1 MKNFLRFIV
10 FALLFSFFG
19 CSGSVDE
26 NLYSSV
32 SFEITIPES
41 IGKQDSKIARNVST
55 ENLKLVVSLEIEGL
69 DKILSK
75 EKNVSPG
82 DTVTI
87 SFDELPV
94 ESNIRVKGELS
105 NADEVLLYS
114 GESEWQKILAGKNS
128 VDLKMKKVITEDDT
142 EGGDNTGEGDNTEGG
157 DNTGEGGNTEGGGD
171 NTGDGGNT
179 EGGGDNTGEGDN
191 TEGGDNTGEGDN
203 TEGGDNTGEDDNTGE
218 SEEIINAANP
228 SIITRPTNVD
238 LLYGLDTENPV
249 LQISAKSEDGGVVSF
264 QWQVKN
270 ASGEWED
277 VESTTTENS
286 TLFNCSLTVPLDSI
300 SLNETKSYKCIVTNT
315 NETVNGIKTAFVE
328 VPVEV
333 SLKQGTVL
341 SFTTAYSG
349 TYELY
354 GKEFGSS
361 ENKDYSSIKIVEY
374 YTRPNGNQES
384 RTITFDK
391 TRYSITAV
399 PNAVGYVPYTIT
411 NLTSKATSEVR
422 VPVKYSLEKATVS
435 ILNSSGSSESC
446 IAQYTGTEELTAKI
460 EIPSSDSESNG
471 ILFYSSRETTTPSNF
486 LINENVKVVWSAGT
500 VGESQLSVVVDNTES
515 KTYKATVT
523 PKEDTSW
530 CVGEIVSNEYSVTV
544 EPWKIEINNSEFID
558 GKYVIDIAAEQCA
571 LLVTNNAYPEPTVTF
586 ESKNNKFNIV
596 ENVVHISTSENAIE
610 DVIIAK
616 VDNTV
621 IGSISVILPGI
632 TNAAAPE
639 LVEDLESIELI
650 SPVATTDP
658 VLDIVA
664 MSTDGGVITFQWQVQ
679 NDSGEWEDVEATG
692 TEQATSMYTS
702 ILTVPLSSF
711 EINETK
717 TYKCIVT
724 NTNEN
729 ANGTKTSSIEKEA
742 TIKYLEGSISGVTA
756 KYDGDYELYGSEFL
770 SSDSKTQDFS
780 KIKITET
787 YKSSSGKTGQRTV
800 DFNQEDYTISDGKNA
815 VGYVPYTIVYANKNL
830 TADVR
835 VPVKYKISS
844 GEIQIN
850 HSSSGTVADDSGKIE
865 FIKDSENCS
874 LDVSFVIDS
883 MKLQVYKTV
892 DSTETEYYCDKNEVA
907 VEWNQGTEVEGKPFA
922 IFVDV
927 STVNEQTYT
936 ATISPKNDGWLV
948 CDDDSISLSKI
959 VSIIESSVI
968 TEPDGTQENPFTN
981 WDQLVASVRNNQSV
995 TAYITGDITA
1005 STSEIIVGGSSSTC
1019 IALVIIPVGNVT
1031 ITRTG
1036 AYKMFDVQEGGTLS
1050 IVGNEN
1056 EKITFDGAN
1065 LTASDSMFGIN
1076 NTSANFSYCDFKN
1089 TNLQD
1094 DGAVLYITDTAGNT
1108 CVNIGNCT
1116 FENNSNSDVY
1126 VQNCPSLILDGNV
1139 QIPSLYFRNE
1149 YDKSSLNI
1157 GIGNNLSGSVT
1168 IKADN
1173 YESLD
1178 VFDQGVALPDEV
1190 FSLADSNY
1198 IFNTDGSVSKVE
1210 TPSITYAGM
1219 DSLTTLPV
1227 FYIYDAD
1234 GLCTFR
1240 DIVNGTLESS
1250 INIPADPS
1258 VTNGAPYDTTNTQG
1272 ISRVSGVLQA
1282 DIDLGTNTL
1291 WVPIT
1296 GSSDNPFCGDFD
1308 GNGKTISNLNILDAT
1323 TENQGLFGV
1332 IDCTL
1337 AERTATIKNLKVSST
1352 ISCSSVNVG
1361 AIAGYAYQVNFI
1373 NCESS
1378 GMIMTSASEVGG
1390 IVGYAEYCEFNSCV
1404 NKATVGSTTT
1414 SAGNASVGGIA
1425 GLIKAV
1431 KASNCFNS
1439 GSING
1444 PTAVGGLFGY
1454 EANET
1459 TASTFDYCI
1468 NSGSVIGTSLYGGI
1482 LGYATTSSQFNYC
1495 ANYGKLSSESESEF
1509 GCFIGGINSNINVTV
1524 TECLSV
1530 GAVYLENAKSY
1541 YAINQHAN
1549 VSNSYYDSTVL
1560 SGCSEKTFVTT
1571 EGLPT
1576 GLGTTELIAGS
1587 SLENFTGSCW
1597 SYAAGRY
1604 PIPNVQSALS
1614 DYWNDIVSAATPTS
1628 N

>member
-1 MKNFLRFIV
+1 MKNCLRFIV
-10 FALLFSFFG
+10 FAFLFSFFG

-87 SFDELPV
+87 SFDEIPV

-114 GESEWQKILAGKNS
+114 GESECQKILAGKNS

-142 EGGDNTGEGDNTEGG
+142 EGGDNTGDGGNTEGG
-157 DNTGEGGNTEGGGD
+157 DNAGEGGNTE
-171 NTGDGGNT
+171 
-179 EGGGDNTGEGDN
+179 GGDNTGEGDN

-203 TEGGDNTGEDDNTGE
+203 TEGGDNTGE

-228 SIITRPTNVD
+228 SIVTRPTNID

-277 VESTTTENS
+277 VESTTTENA

-315 NETVNGIKTAFVE
+315 NETVNGTKTAFVE
-328 VPVEV
+328 VPVDV

-349 TYELY
+349 YELY

-411 NLTSKATSEVR
+411 NLTSKATSEVKIL
-422 VPVKYSLEKATVS
+422 VKYSLENATVS
-435 ILNSSGSSESC
+435 VLNSSGSSESC
-446 IAQYTGTEELTAKI
+446 IAQYTGAEELTAKI
-460 EIPSSDSESNG
+460 EIPSSDSGSNG
-471 ILFYSSRETTTPSNF
+471 ILFYSSTETTTSSNF
-486 LINENVKVVWSAGT
+486 LINENVKVAWSAGT

-544 EPWKIEINNSEFID
+544 EPWKIELNNSEFID
-558 GKYVIDIAAEQCA
+558 GKYVIDINAMQCELSA
-571 LLVTNNAYPEPTVTF
+571 TNSVYPEPTVTF
-586 ESKNNKFNIV
+586 ESENNKFNV
-596 ENVVHISTSENAIE
+596 DGNVVVINTSENAIE

-616 VDNTV
+616 VDNKV

-632 TNAAAPE
+632 TNAAEPL
-639 LVEDLESIELI
+639 LVGDFESKELI
-650 SPVATTDP
+650 YPVDTVDP
-658 VLDIVA
+658 ILDISA

-679 NDSGEWEDVEATG
+679 DDSGEWEDVEATG
-692 TEQATSMYTS
+692 TEQATSMYSS

-724 NTNEN
+724 NINEN

-835 VPVKYKISS
+835 VPVKYNLSS
-844 GEIQIN
+844 DEIWIN
-850 HSSSGTVADDSGKIE
+850 HSSSGTTADDSGKIE

-892 DSTETEYYCDKNEVA
+892 DSTETEYYCDENEVA
-907 VEWNQGTEVEGKPFA
+907 VEWNKGTEVEGNPFA

-927 STVNEQTYT
+927 STVYEQTYT

-948 CDDDSISLSKI
+948 WDGGSIILSKI

-968 TEPDGTQENPFTN
+968 TEPDGTQENPFDD
-981 WDQLVASVRNNQSV
+981 WEQLVASVRDNQSV

-1019 IALVIIPVGNVT
+1019 TTLEIIPVGNVT

-1036 AYKMFDVQEGGTLS
+1036 AHKMFDVQEGGTLS

-1065 LTASDSMFGIN
+1065 LTASNSMFGIN

-1094 DGAVLYITDTAGNT
+1094 DGAVLYITDTAENT
-1108 CVNIGNCT
+1108 CVNIENCT

-1126 VQNCPSLILDGNV
+1126 VQKCPSLILDGNV

-1149 YDKSSLNI
+1149 YETSSLNI
-1157 GIGNNLSGSVT
+1157 GIGENLSGSVT

-1173 YESLD
+1173 YDTLS
-1178 VFDQGVALPDEV
+1178 VFDQGVALPDGV
-1190 FSLADSNY
+1190 FSLADANY
-1198 IFNTDGSVSKVE
+1198 IFNTDGNVAKVE
-1210 TPSITYAGM
+1210 TLSITYAGT
-1219 DSLTTLPV
+1219 DSSTNLPV

-1258 VTNGAPYDTTNTQG
+1258 VTYGTPYETTNTEG

-1282 DIDLGTNTL
+1282 DIDLTAVTS

-1296 GSSDNPFCGDFD
+1296 GSSSDNLFCGDFD
-1308 GNGKTISNLNILDAT
+1308 GNGKSISNLNILDAT

-1352 ISCSSVNVG
+1352 ISSTSTNVG

-1390 IVGYAEYCEFNSCV
+1390 IVGYAAYCEFNSCV
-1404 NKATVGSTTT
+1404 NKATVGSTTI

-1425 GLIKAV
+1425 GLIEVV

-1468 NSGSVIGTSLYGGI
+1468 NSGTVIGTSLYGGI
-1482 LGYATTSSQFNYC
+1482 LGYATASSQFNYC

-1509 GCFIGGINSNINVTV
+1509 GCLIGYSSSSTQCIVS
-1524 TECLSV
+1524 ECLSV
-1530 GAVYLENAKSY
+1530 GSVFFNATKY
-1541 YAINQHAN
+1541 YAIDKNAT
-1549 VSNSYYDSTVL
+1549 VENSYFDSTIL
-1560 SGCSEKTFVTT
+1560 SSCSEVTNSK
-1571 EGLPT
+1571 EGLT
-1576 GLGTTELIAGS
+1576 GVETSGLIKGDS
-1587 SLENFTGSCW
+1587 MVGFTDASW

-1604 PIPNVQSALS
+1604 PIPNVQSSLS
-1614 DYWNDIVSAATPTS
+1614 DYWDEIVITATPS

>member
-87 SFDELPV
+87 SFDEIPV
-94 ESNIRVKGELS
+94 ESNICVKGELS

-114 GESEWQKILAGKNS
+114 GESEWQIILAGKNS

-157 DNTGEGGNTEGGGD
+157 DNTGNG
-171 NTGDGGNT
+171 
-179 EGGGDNTGEGDN
+179 
-191 TEGGDNTGEGDN
+191 
-203 TEGGDNTGEDDNTGE
+203 DNTGE

-228 SIITRPTNVD
+228 SIVTRPTNVD
-238 LLYGLDTENPV
+238 LLYGLDTEDPV

-277 VESTTTENS
+277 VESTTTENA

-300 SLNETKSYKCIVTNT
+300 SLNETKAYKCIVTNT
-315 NETVNGIKTAFVE
+315 NETVNGTKTAFVE
-328 VPVEV
+328 IPVEV

-341 SFTTAYSG
+341 SFTTEYSG

-399 PNAVGYVPYTIT
+399 QNAVGYVPYTIT
-411 NLTSKATSEVR
+411 NITSKSTSEVR
-422 VPVKYSLEKATVS
+422 IPVKYSLENATVS
-435 ILNSSGSSESC
+435 VFNSSGSAESS

-471 ILFYSSRETTTPSNF
+471 ILFYSSKETTTPSNF
-486 LINENVKVVWSAGT
+486 LINENVKVAWAAGT

-558 GKYVIDIAAEQCA
+558 GKYVIDINAMQCELSA
-571 LLVTNNAYPEPTVTF
+571 TNSAYPEPTVTF
-586 ESKNNKFNIV
+586 ESKNNKFNID

-639 LVEDLESIELI
+639 LVEELESIELI

-711 EINETK
+711 VLNETK

-742 TIKYLEGSISGVTA
+742 TIKYVEGSISGVTA

-787 YKSSSGKTGQRTV
+787 YKSSSGKTEQRTV
-800 DFNQEDYTISDGKNA
+800 DFNQEDYTISDGKYA
-815 VGYVPYTIVYANKNL
+815 VGYVPYTIGYANKNL

-844 GEIQIN
+844 DEIWIN
-850 HSSSGTVADDSGKIE
+850 HSSSGTIAEDSGKIE

-874 LDVSFVIDS
+874 LNVNFNVDS
-883 MKLQVYKTV
+883 IKLQVYKTV
-892 DSTETEYYCDKNEVA
+892 DSTETEMYYCDENEVA
-907 VEWNQGTEVEGKPFA
+907 VEWNRGTEDEGNPFA

-927 STVNEQTYT
+927 STVNEQTYI

-948 CDDDSISLSKI
+948 WDDSSISLSKT

-968 TEPDGTQENPFTN
+968 TEPDGTQENPFTK

-1005 STSEIIVGGSSSTC
+1005 STSEIIVGGSKSTC

-1036 AYKMFDVQEGGTLS
+1036 KYKMFDVQEGGTLS

-1149 YDKSSLNI
+1149 YVNSSLNI
-1157 GIGNNLSGSVT
+1157 GIGDNLSGIVT

-1173 YESLD
+1173 YESLS
-1178 VFDQGVALPDEV
+1178 VFEQGVALPYGV
-1190 FSLADSNY
+1190 FSLADSSY
-1198 IFNTDGSVSKVE
+1198 EFNTDGSVALVNGSGDGSDSSSSVVDFTTLKNAIANATGTE
-1210 TPSITYAGM
+1210 TEPYVIKIAANDAGLIDIIESITIQSHIKLVPAGSSNITLSRNAGLTTGNLFVVSANA
-1219 DSLTTLPV
+1219 SLTIGDASSSASIIIDGGSGDSITSTKSLINVASGGTLV
-1227 FYIYDAD
+1227 LNENSVLQNN
-1234 GLCTFR
+1234 LC
-1240 DIVNGTLESS
+1240 NGTQGGAVYSNGGT
-1250 INIPADPS
+1250 INIYGGYISSNTID
-1258 VTNGAPYDTTNTQG
+1258 DTTNARYGGGIYLKNGSFTMTSGKFSSNSISSTDSAKSAYGGALALENCTVNISGGEFTANFVKTNTTECYGGAIYILGSSSSTESNPHSISNCTFTANSAYQRGAAIYGAGSGYLNIVNSNFSNNAISNEEQG
-1272 ISRVSGVLQA
+1272 IETG
-1282 DIDLGTNTL
+1282 GTIYKGN
-1291 WVPIT
+1291 
-1296 GSSDNPFCGDFD
+1296 GSSITILIDGENKFDN
-1308 GNGKTISNLNILDAT
+1308 T
-1323 TENQGLFGV
+1323 
-1332 IDCTL
+1332 
-1337 AERTATIKNLKVSST
+1337 
-1352 ISCSSVNVG
+1352 
-1361 AIAGYAYQVNFI
+1361 QV
-1373 NCESS
+1373 
-1378 GMIMTSASEVGG
+1378 
-1390 IVGYAEYCEFNSCV
+1390 
-1404 NKATVGSTTT
+1404 
-1414 SAGNASVGGIA
+1414 
-1425 GLIKAV
+1425 
-1431 KASNCFNS
+1431 
-1439 GSING
+1439 
-1444 PTAVGGLFGY
+1444 
-1454 EANET
+1454 
-1459 TASTFDYCI
+1459 
-1468 NSGSVIGTSLYGGI
+1468 
-1482 LGYATTSSQFNYC
+1482 
-1495 ANYGKLSSESESEF
+1495 
-1509 GCFIGGINSNINVTV
+1509 
-1524 TECLSV
+1524 
-1530 GAVYLENAKSY
+1530 
-1541 YAINQHAN
+1541 
-1549 VSNSYYDSTVL
+1549 
-1560 SGCSEKTFVTT
+1560 
-1571 EGLPT
+1571 
-1576 GLGTTELIAGS
+1576 
-1587 SLENFTGSCW
+1587 
-1597 SYAAGRY
+1597 
-1604 PIPNVQSALS
+1604 
-1614 DYWNDIVSAATPTS
+1614 WNPSF
-1628 N
+1628 

>member
-1 MKNFLRFIV
+1 MKNYLRFV
-10 FALLFSFFG
+10 FFIFLFSFFG

-41 IGKQDSKIARNVST
+41 IGKQDSKIARNIST

-87 SFDELPV
+87 SFDEIPV

-105 NADEVLLYS
+105 NADDVLLYS
-114 GESEWQKILAGKNS
+114 GKSEWQKILAGKNS

-142 EGGDNTGEGDNTEGG
+142 EGGDNTGD
-157 DNTGEGGNTEGGGD
+157 
-171 NTGDGGNT
+171 
-179 EGGGDNTGEGDN
+179 GDN

-203 TEGGDNTGEDDNTGE
+203 TEGGDNTGEGDNTGSGDNTGE
-218 SEEIINAANP
+218 GDNTEGGDNTGDGGNTEGGGDNTGDGDNTGNGDNTEGGETPEAPEEIVNAEKPLVVTSPN
-228 SIITRPTNVD
+228 SIVD
-238 LLYGLDTENPV
+238 LLYGLDTENHV

-270 ASGEWED
+270 ASGEWEP
-277 VESTTTENS
+277 VESITTENA

-315 NETVNGIKTAFVE
+315 NENVNGIKTAFVE

-333 SLKQGTVL
+333 SLKQGTVWK
-341 SFTTAYSG
+341 FTTDYSG
-349 TYELY
+349 IYELY

-361 ENKDYSSIKIVEY
+361 DNKDYSSIEIVEY

-384 RTITFDK
+384 RIVSFDENRYNIT
-391 TRYSITAV
+391 SV
-399 PNAVGYVPYTIT
+399 QNAVGYVPYTIT
-411 NLTSKATSEVR
+411 NITSKATSEVR

-435 ILNSSGSSESC
+435 VLNSSGSAESS
-446 IAQYTGTEELTAKI
+446 IAQYTGTEKLTANI
-460 EIPSSDSESNG
+460 ELPSSDSESNG
-471 ILFYSSRETTTPSNF
+471 ILLYSSTDTTTPSNF
-486 LINENVKVVWSAGT
+486 LINENVKVIWSAGT

-523 PKEDTSW
+523 PKEENSW

-558 GKYVIDIAAEQCA
+558 GKYVIDIDAMQCELSA
-571 LLVTNNAYPEPTVTF
+571 TNSAYPEPTVTF
-586 ESKNNKFNIV
+586 ESENNKFNV
-596 ENVVHISTSENAIE
+596 DGNVVVINTSENAIE

-616 VDNTV
+616 VDNKV

-632 TNAAAPE
+632 TNAAAPV

-664 MSTDGGVITFQWQVQ
+664 MSTDGGVITFQWQVK
-679 NDSGEWEDVEATG
+679 NASGEWENVEVTNSEPEGDVY
-692 TEQATSMYTS
+692 SS

-742 TIKYLEGSISGVTA
+742 TIKYVEGSISGVTA

-815 VGYVPYTIVYANKNL
+815 VGYVPYTISYANKNL

-835 VPVKYKISS
+835 VPVKYKISMD
-844 GEIQIN
+844 EIWIN
-850 HSSSGTVADDSGKIE
+850 HSSSGTTADDPEKIE

-874 LDVSFVIDS
+874 LNVNFNVDS
-883 MKLQVYKTV
+883 IKLQVYKTV
-892 DSTETEYYCDKNEVA
+892 DSTETEMYYCDENEVA
-907 VEWNQGTEVEGKPFA
+907 VEWNKGTEVEGNPFA

-927 STVNEQTYT
+927 STVSEQKYI
-936 ATISPKNDGWLV
+936 ATISQKNDGWLV
-948 CDDDSISLSKI
+948 WDGDSIILSKT

-968 TEPDGTQENPFTN
+968 TEPDGTQGNPFN
-981 WDQLVASVRNNQSV
+981 KWDQLVASVRENQSV

-1005 STSEIIVGGSSSTC
+1005 STSEIIVGGPNNTC
-1019 IALVIIPVGNVT
+1019 TTLEIIPVGNVT

-1036 AYKMFDVQEGGTLS
+1036 ANIMFDVLEGGTLT

-1065 LTASDSMFGIN
+1065 LTASNSMFGIN
-1076 NTSANFSYCDFKN
+1076 NTSASFSYCDFKN

-1094 DGAVLYITDTAGNT
+1094 DGAVLYITDTTTTGNTT
-1108 CVNIGNCT
+1108 CVNIENCT

-1126 VQNCPSLILDGNV
+1126 VQNCPSLVLSGNV
-1139 QIPSLYFRNE
+1139 RIPSLYFTNGLE
-1149 YDKSSLNI
+1149 TSSMKI

-1173 YESLD
+1173 YDALS
-1178 VFDQGVALPDEV
+1178 VFDQGVALPDGV
-1190 FSLADSNY
+1190 FSLADSSY
-1198 IFNTDGSVSKVE
+1198 EFNTDGSVALVNGSGDGADSTSSIVDFTSLKNAIANATGTETEPYVIKIAANDAGLIDIIESITIQSHIKLVPAGNTDVKLGRNYSIIENNLFVIKENASLTLGDSSASASIIIDGGSKTNMNAKLSLIKVE
-1210 TPSITYAGM
+1210 SGGTLVLNEKSTLQNNLCCGSNGSAVYSKGGTIKIDGGVISSNQINDTSSARYGGGIYLEAGTFVMTSGEFTSNSISS
-1219 DSLTTLPV
+1219 DSTKKAYGGALALENCTVNISGGEFTANFVQTNTTECYGGAI
-1227 FYIYDAD
+1227 YIL
-1234 GLCTFR
+1234 GSSSSSESNPHSISNCTFTANSAYQR
-1240 DIVNGTLESS
+1240 GAAIYGAGSGYL
-1250 INIPADPS
+1250 NIENCNFS
-1258 VTNGAPYDTTNTQG
+1258 NN
-1272 ISRVSGVLQA
+1272 
-1282 DIDLGTNTL
+1282 
-1291 WVPIT
+1291 
-1296 GSSDNPFCGDFD
+1296 
-1308 GNGKTISNLNILDAT
+1308 TISNK
-1323 TENQGLFGV
+1323 EQGLQTGG
-1332 IDCTL
+1332 
-1337 AERTATIKNLKVSST
+1337 TIYK
-1352 ISCSSVNVG
+1352 
-1361 AIAGYAYQVNFI
+1361 
-1373 NCESS
+1373 
-1378 GMIMTSASEVGG
+1378 
-1390 IVGYAEYCEFNSCV
+1390 
-1404 NKATVGSTTT
+1404 
-1414 SAGNASVGGIA
+1414 GN
-1425 GLIKAV
+1425 
-1431 KASNCFNS
+1431 
-1439 GSING
+1439 
-1444 PTAVGGLFGY
+1444 
-1454 EANET
+1454 
-1459 TASTFDYCI
+1459 
-1468 NSGSVIGTSLYGGI
+1468 
-1482 LGYATTSSQFNYC
+1482 
-1495 ANYGKLSSESESEF
+1495 
-1509 GCFIGGINSNINVTV
+1509 
-1524 TECLSV
+1524 
-1530 GAVYLENAKSY
+1530 
-1541 YAINQHAN
+1541 
-1549 VSNSYYDSTVL
+1549 
-1560 SGCSEKTFVTT
+1560 
-1571 EGLPT
+1571 
-1576 GLGTTELIAGS
+1576 GS
-1587 SLENFTGSCW
+1587 SITILIDGENKFENTQ
-1597 SYAAGRY
+1597 
-1604 PIPNVQSALS
+1604 V
-1614 DYWNDIVSAATPTS
+1614 WNP
-1628 N
+1628 

>member
-75 EKNVSPG
+75 EKNVSSG

-87 SFDELPV
+87 SFDEIPV

-142 EGGDNTGEGDNTEGG
+142 EGGDNTGEGGNTEGG

-179 EGGGDNTGEGDN
+179 EGGDNTGEGDNTEGGGDNAGEGDN

-203 TEGGDNTGEDDNTGE
+203 TEGGDNTGE
-218 SEEIINAANP
+218 SEVIINAANP
-228 SIITRPTNVD
+228 SIVTRPTNID

-270 ASGEWED
+270 VSGEWKD
-277 VESTTTENS
+277 VESTTTENA

-341 SFTTAYSG
+341 SFDTAYSG

-411 NLTSKATSEVR
+411 NLTSKATSEVKIL
-422 VPVKYSLEKATVS
+422 VKYSLDNVTVS
-435 ILNSSGSSESC
+435 VLSSSGSSESS
-446 IAQYTGTEELTAKI
+446 IAQYTGTEELTANI
-460 EIPSSDSESNG
+460 ELPSSDSGSNG
-471 ILFYSSRETTTPSNF
+471 ILFYSSTETTTPSNF

-523 PKEDTSW
+523 PKEENSW

-544 EPWKIEINNSEFID
+544 EPWKIELNNSEFID
-558 GKYVIDIAAEQCA
+558 GKYVIDINAKECELSA
-571 LLVTNNAYPEPTVTF
+571 TNSVYPEPTVTF
-586 ESKNNKFNIV
+586 ESKNNKFNV
-596 ENVVHISTSENAIE
+596 EGNVVVINTSENAIE

-616 VDNTV
+616 VDNKV

-632 TNAAAPE
+632 TNAAEPL
-639 LVEDLESIELI
+639 LVGDFESKELI
-650 SPVATTDP
+650 YPVDTEDP
-658 VLDIVA
+658 VLDISA
-664 MSTDGGVITFQWQVQ
+664 MSTDGGVITFQWKVQ
-679 NDSGEWEDVEATG
+679 NANGEWEDVEATK
-692 TEQATSMYTS
+692 TEPATELYTS
-702 ILTVPLSSF
+702 SLTVPLSSF
-711 EINETK
+711 DINETK

-742 TIKYLEGSISGVTA
+742 TIKYVEGSISGVTA
-756 KYDGDYELYGSEFL
+756 KYEGDYELYGSEFL

-815 VGYVPYTIVYANKNL
+815 VGYDPYTIVYANKNL

-968 TEPDGTQENPFTN
+968 TEPDGTQENPFTK

-1149 YDKSSLNI
+1149 YVNSSMKI
-1157 GIGNNLSGSVT
+1157 GIGNNLSGRVT

-1178 VFDQGVALPDEV
+1178 VFNLSEGTVFPVDV
-1190 FSLADSNY
+1190 FSLADSSY
-1198 IFNTDGSVSKVE
+1198 EFNTDGSVSKVE
-1210 TPSITYAGM
+1210 SVSGGGSGSDSNITVVDVNTLKSAISNAEERSVDNPYVIAVTGNSEGYIDLSETMEINSHIKLIPAGNT
-1219 DSLTTLPV
+1219 DVKIGRNPGITENNLFVINSNASLTLGDSSASAS
-1227 FYIYDAD
+1227 IIID
-1234 GLCTFR
+1234 GGSENSMNAKLSL
-1240 DIVNGTLESS
+1240 IKVESGGTLVLNEKSTLQNNLCYGS
-1250 INIPADPS
+1250 
-1258 VTNGAPYDTTNTQG
+1258 NGSAVYSNGGT
-1272 ISRVSGVLQA
+1272 IK
-1282 DIDLGTNTL
+1282 IDG
-1291 WVPIT
+1291 
-1296 GSSDNPFCGDFD
+1296 
-1308 GNGKTISNLNILDAT
+1308 
-1323 TENQGLFGV
+1323 GV
-1332 IDCTL
+1332 I
-1337 AERTATIKNLKVSST
+1337 SS
-1352 ISCSSVNVG
+1352 N
-1361 AIAGYAYQVNFI
+1361 QI
-1373 NCESS
+1373 ND
-1378 GMIMTSASEVGG
+1378 
-1390 IVGYAEYCEFNSCV
+1390 
-1404 NKATVGSTTT
+1404 TT
-1414 SAGNASVGGIA
+1414 SARYGGGIYLDSGTFVMTSGKFSSNSISSTSTKKVYGGA
-1425 GLIKAV
+1425 LALENCTVNISGGEFTANFV
-1431 KASNCFNS
+1431 KTNTTECYGGAIYILGSSSSTESNPHSISNCTFTANS
-1439 GSING
+1439 AYQRGAAIYGAGS
-1444 PTAVGGLFGY
+1444 GY
-1454 EANET
+1454 LNIE
-1459 TASTFDYCI
+1459 
-1468 NSGSVIGTSLYGGI
+1468 
-1482 LGYATTSSQFNYC
+1482 
-1495 ANYGKLSSESESEF
+1495 
-1509 GCFIGGINSNINVTV
+1509 NSNFSDNAISNDEQGLQKGGTIYKGDGSGI
-1524 TECLSV
+1524 TILID
-1530 GAVYLENAKSY
+1530 GENKFE
-1541 YAINQHAN
+1541 
-1549 VSNSYYDSTVL
+1549 NSQV
-1560 SGCSEKTFVTT
+1560 
-1571 EGLPT
+1571 
-1576 GLGTTELIAGS
+1576 
-1587 SLENFTGSCW
+1587 
-1597 SYAAGRY
+1597 
-1604 PIPNVQSALS
+1604 
-1614 DYWNDIVSAATPTS
+1614 WNPSI
-1628 N
+1628 

>member
-75 EKNVSPG
+75 EKNVSSG

-87 SFDELPV
+87 SFDEIPV

-157 DNTGEGGNTEGGGD
+157 DNTGEGDNTEGGNNTGEGDNTEGGGDNTGEGDNTEGGGD

-179 EGGGDNTGEGDN
+179 EGGGDNAGEGDN

-203 TEGGDNTGEDDNTGE
+203 TEGGDNTGE

-228 SIITRPTNVD
+228 SIVTRPTNVD

-277 VESTTTENS
+277 VESTTTENA

-300 SLNETKSYKCIVTNT
+300 SLNETKAYKCIVKNT

-328 VPVEV
+328 VSVDV

-341 SFTTAYSG
+341 SFTTEYSG
-349 TYELY
+349 NYELY

-411 NLTSKATSEVR
+411 NITSKSTSEVR
-422 VPVKYSLEKATVS
+422 IPVKYSLENATVS
-435 ILNSSGSSESC
+435 VFNSSGSSESS

-471 ILFYSSRETTTPSNF
+471 ILLYSETTTSSNF
-486 LINENVKVVWSAGT
+486 LINENVKVAWSAGI

-558 GKYVIDIAAEQCA
+558 GKYVIDINAKECV
-571 LLVTNNAYPEPTVTF
+571 LLATNSAYPDPIVTF
-586 ESKNNKFNIV
+586 ESKNNKFNV
-596 ENVVHISTSENAIE
+596 DGNVVVINTSENAIE

-616 VDNTV
+616 VDNKV

-632 TNAAAPE
+632 TNAAEPL
-639 LVEDLESIELI
+639 LVGDFESKELI
-650 SPVATTDP
+650 YPVATTDP
-658 VLDIVA
+658 VLDISA
-664 MSTDGGVITFQWQVQ
+664 KSTDGGVITFQWQVK
-679 NDSGEWEDVEATG
+679 NASGEWEDVEATK
-692 TEQATSMYTS
+692 TEPATELYTS
-702 ILTVPLSSF
+702 SLTVPLSSF
-711 EINETK
+711 DINETK

-742 TIKYLEGSISGVTA
+742 TIKYVEGSISGITA

-844 GEIQIN
+844 DEIWIN
-850 HSSSGTVADDSGKIE
+850 HSSSGTIAEDSGKIE

-874 LDVSFVIDS
+874 LDVGFNVDS
-883 MKLQVYKTV
+883 IKLQVYKTV
-892 DSTETEYYCDKNEVA
+892 DSTETEMYYCDENEVA
-907 VEWNQGTEVEGKPFA
+907 VEWNQGTEVEGDPFA
-922 IFVDV
+922 ISVDV

-936 ATISPKNDGWLV
+936 AKISPKNDGWLV
-948 CDDDSISLSKI
+948 CDDGSISLSKT

-968 TEPDGTQENPFTN
+968 TEPDGTQENPFTK

-1019 IALVIIPVGNVT
+1019 MALVIIPVGNVT

-1036 AYKMFDVQEGGTLS
+1036 AHKMFDVQEGGILS

-1065 LTASDSMFGIN
+1065 LTASNSMFGIN

-1126 VQNCPSLILDGNV
+1126 VQKCPSLILDGNV

-1149 YDKSSLNI
+1149 YDDSSLNI

-1173 YESLD
+1173 YESLS
-1178 VFDQGVALPDEV
+1178 VFDQGVAFPDGV
-1190 FSLADSNY
+1190 FSLADSSY
-1198 IFNTDGSVSKVE
+1198 EFNTDGSVSKVE
-1210 TPSITYAGM
+1210 TLSITYAGT
-1219 DSLTTLPV
+1219 DSSTTLPV

-1258 VTNGAPYDTTNTQG
+1258 VTNGAPYNITNTEG
-1272 ISRVSGVLQA
+1272 LSRVSGVLQA

-1296 GSSDNPFCGDFD
+1296 GSSSDDLFCGDFD
-1308 GNGKTISNLNILDAT
+1308 GNGKSITNLNILDAT

-1352 ISCSSVNVG
+1352 ISSTSTYVG

-1378 GMIMTSASEVGG
+1378 GMIMTSSSEV
-1390 IVGYAEYCEFNSCV
+1390 
-1404 NKATVGSTTT
+1404 
-1414 SAGNASVGGIA
+1414 
-1425 GLIKAV
+1425 
-1431 KASNCFNS
+1431 
-1439 GSING
+1439 
-1444 PTAVGGLFGY
+1444 
-1454 EANET
+1454 
-1459 TASTFDYCI
+1459 
-1468 NSGSVIGTSLYGGI
+1468 GGI

-1509 GCFIGGINSNINVTV
+1509 GCFIGGINSDSNVTV

-1530 GAVYLENAKSY
+1530 GAVYSENAKSY
-1541 YAINQHAN
+1541 YAINQYAN
-1549 VSNSYYDSTVL
+1549 VTNSYYDSTVL

>member
-142 EGGDNTGEGDNTEGG
+142 EGGDNAGEGDNTE
-157 DNTGEGGNTEGGGD
+157 
-171 NTGDGGNT
+171 
-179 EGGGDNTGEGDN
+179 GGDNTGEGDN

-203 TEGGDNTGEDDNTGE
+203 TEGGDNTGEGDNTEGGDNTGEGGNTGE

-228 SIITRPTNVD
+228 SIVTRPTNVD

-277 VESTTTENS
+277 VESTTTENA

-300 SLNETKSYKCIVTNT
+300 SLNETKAYKCIVTNT

-341 SFTTAYSG
+341 SFDTAYSG

-391 TRYSITAV
+391 TRYSITSV
-399 PNAVGYVPYTIT
+399 QNAVGYVPYTIT

-422 VPVKYSLEKATVS
+422 IPVKYSLENATVS
-435 ILNSSGSSESC
+435 VFNSSGSSESS
-446 IAQYTGTEELTAKI
+446 IAQYTGTEELTANI
-460 EIPSSDSESNG
+460 ELPSSDSESNG
-471 ILFYSSRETTTPSNF
+471 ILFYSSTETTTPSNF
-486 LINENVKVVWSAGT
+486 LINENVKVAWSAET

-523 PKEDTSW
+523 PKEENSW

-558 GKYVIDIAAEQCA
+558 GKYVIDINAMQCELSA
-571 LLVTNNAYPEPTVTF
+571 TNSAYPEPTVTF
-586 ESKNNKFNIV
+586 ESKNNKFNID
-596 ENVVHISTSENAIE
+596 ENDVHISPSGNAIE

-742 TIKYLEGSISGVTA
+742 TIKYVEGSISGVTA

-835 VPVKYKISS
+835 VPVKYKISRD
-844 GEIQIN
+844 EILIN
-850 HSSSGTVADDSGKIE
+850 GTTADDSEKIE

-874 LDVSFVIDS
+874 LDVSFNVDS
-883 MKLQVYKTV
+883 IELQVYKTV
-892 DSTETEYYCDKNEVA
+892 DSTETKKYSCDENEVA
-907 VEWNQGTEVEGKPFA
+907 VEWNQGTEVEGNPFA
-922 IFVDV
+922 ISVDV

-936 ATISPKNDGWLV
+936 AKISPKNDGWLV
-948 CDDDSISLSKI
+948 CDDGSISLSKT

-968 TEPDGTQENPFTN
+968 TEPDGTQENPFTK
-981 WDQLVASVRNNQSV
+981 WDQLVASVRVNQSV

-1005 STSEIIVGGSSSTC
+1005 STSEIIVGGSESPC

-1036 AYKMFDVQEGGTLS
+1036 AQKMFDVQEGGTLS
-1050 IVGNEN
+1050 IVGNVN

-1065 LTASDSMFGIN
+1065 LTASNSMFGIN

-1094 DGAVLYITDTAGNT
+1094 DGAVLRITDTAGNT

-1126 VQNCPSLILDGNV
+1126 VQKCPSLILDGYV

-1149 YDKSSLNI
+1149 YVNSSMKI

-1173 YESLD
+1173 YESLS
-1178 VFDQGVALPDEV
+1178 VFEQGVALPDGV
-1190 FSLADSNY
+1190 FSLADSSY
-1198 IFNTDGSVSKVE
+1198 RFNTDGSVSKVE

-1219 DSLTTLPV
+1219 DSSTNLPV

-1282 DIDLGTNTL
+1282 DIDLTAVTS

-1296 GSSDNPFCGDFD
+1296 GPSSDNPFCGDFD

-1332 IDCTL
+1332 IDCTV

-1352 ISCSSVNVG
+1352 ISSTSTYVG
-1361 AIAGYAYQVNFI
+1361 AIAGYAYQVHFI

-1468 NSGSVIGTSLYGGI
+1468 NGGTVIGTSLYGGI

-1509 GCFIGGINSNINVTV
+1509 GCFIGGINSDSNVTV

-1530 GAVYLENAKSY
+1530 GAVYSENAKSY
-1541 YAINQHAN
+1541 YAINQYAN
-1549 VSNSYYDSTVL
+1549 VTNSYYDSTVL

-1571 EGLPT
+1571 VGLPT

-1604 PIPNVQSALS
+1604 PIPDVQSALS

>member
-1 MKNFLRFIV
+1 MKNYLRFV
-10 FALLFSFFG
+10 FFIFLFSFFG

-41 IGKQDSKIARNVST
+41 IGKQDSKIARNIST

-87 SFDELPV
+87 SFDEIPV

-105 NADEVLLYS
+105 NADDVLLYS
-114 GESEWQKILAGKNS
+114 GKSEWQKILAGKNS

-142 EGGDNTGEGDNTEGG
+142 EGGDNTGD
-157 DNTGEGGNTEGGGD
+157 
-171 NTGDGGNT
+171 
-179 EGGGDNTGEGDN
+179 GDN

-203 TEGGDNTGEDDNTGE
+203 TEGGDNTGEGDNTGSGDNTGE
-218 SEEIINAANP
+218 GDNTEGGDNTGDGGNTEGGGDNTGDGDNTGNGDNTEGGETPEAPEEIVNAEKPLVVTSPN
-228 SIITRPTNVD
+228 SIVD

-277 VESTTTENS
+277 VESTTTENA

-300 SLNETKSYKCIVTNT
+300 SLNETKAYKCIVTNT
-315 NETVNGIKTAFVE
+315 NETVNGVKTAFVE

-341 SFTTAYSG
+341 SFDTAYSG

-411 NLTSKATSEVR
+411 NLTSKATSEVKIL
-422 VPVKYSLEKATVS
+422 VKYSLDNVTVS
-435 ILNSSGSSESC
+435 VLSSSGSSESC
-446 IAQYTGTEELTAKI
+446 IAQYTGTEELTANI
-460 EIPSSDSESNG
+460 ELPSSDSESNG
-471 ILFYSSRETTTPSNF
+471 ILFYSSTETTTPSNF
-486 LINENVKVVWSAGT
+486 LINENVKVAWSAGT

-558 GKYVIDIAAEQCA
+558 GKYVIDIDAMQCELSA
-571 LLVTNNAYPEPTVTF
+571 TNSAYPEPTVTF
-586 ESKNNKFNIV
+586 ESENNKFNV
-596 ENVVHISTSENAIE
+596 DGNVVVINTSENAIE

-616 VDNTV
+616 VDNKV

-632 TNAAAPE
+632 TNAAAPV

-658 VLDIVA
+658 VLNISA
-664 MSTDGGVITFQWQVQ
+664 MSTDGGVITFQWKVQ
-679 NDSGEWEDVEATG
+679 NANGEWEDVEATK
-692 TEQATSMYTS
+692 TEPATELYTS
-702 ILTVPLSSF
+702 SLTVPLSSF
-711 EINETK
+711 DIDETK

-729 ANGTKTSSIEKEA
+729 VNGTKTSSIEKEA
-742 TIKYLEGSISGVTA
+742 TIKYVEGSISGVTA
-756 KYDGDYELYGSEFL
+756 KYDGDYELYRSEFL

-835 VPVKYKISS
+835 VPVKYKISRD
-844 GEIQIN
+844 EILIN
-850 HSSSGTVADDSGKIE
+850 GTTADDSGKIE

-874 LDVSFVIDS
+874 LDVSFNVDS
-883 MKLQVYKTV
+883 IKLQVYKTV
-892 DSTETEYYCDKNEVA
+892 DSTETEMYYCDENEVA
-907 VEWNQGTEVEGKPFA
+907 VEWDQGTEVEGNPFA
-922 IFVDV
+922 ISVDV

-936 ATISPKNDGWLV
+936 ATITPKNDGWLV
-948 CDDDSISLSKI
+948 CDDGSISLSKT

-968 TEPDGTQENPFTN
+968 TEPDGTQGNPFDD
-981 WDQLVASVRNNQSV
+981 WEQLVTYVGENKNA

-1005 STSEIIVGGSSSTC
+1005 STREIIVGGSSSTC
-1019 IALVIIPVGNVT
+1019 TTLEIIPVGNVT

-1036 AYKMFDVQEGGTLS
+1036 AHKMFDVQEGGTLS

-1065 LTASDSMFGIN
+1065 LTASNSMFGLN
-1076 NTSANFSYCDFKN
+1076 NTSAKFSYCDFKN

-1094 DGAVLYITDTAGNT
+1094 DGAVLYITDTTGNT
-1108 CVNIGNCT
+1108 CVNIENCT

-1149 YDKSSLNI
+1149 YVNSSMKI

-1173 YESLD
+1173 YESLS
-1178 VFDQGVALPDEV
+1178 VFEQGVALPYGV
-1190 FSLADSNY
+1190 FSLADSSY
-1198 IFNTDGSVSKVE
+1198 EFNTDGSVALVNGSGDGSDSSSSVVDFTTLKNAIANATGTE
-1210 TPSITYAGM
+1210 TEPYVIKIAANDAGLIDIIESITIQSHIKLVPAGSSNITLSRNAGLTTGNLFVVSANA
-1219 DSLTTLPV
+1219 SLTIGDASSSASIIIDGGSGDSITSTKSLINVASGGTLV
-1227 FYIYDAD
+1227 LNENSVLQNN
-1234 GLCTFR
+1234 LC
-1240 DIVNGTLESS
+1240 NGTQGGAVYSNGGT
-1250 INIPADPS
+1250 INIYGGYISSNTID
-1258 VTNGAPYDTTNTQG
+1258 DTTNARYGGGIYLKNGSFTMTSGKFSSNSISSTDSAKSAYGGALALENCTVNISGGEFTANFVKTNTTECYGGAIYILGSSSSTESNPHSISNCTFTANSAYQRGAAIYGAGSGYLNIVNSNFSNNAISNEEQG
-1272 ISRVSGVLQA
+1272 IETG
-1282 DIDLGTNTL
+1282 GT
-1291 WVPIT
+1291 IYKGD
-1296 GSSDNPFCGDFD
+1296 GSSITILIDGENKFDN
-1308 GNGKTISNLNILDAT
+1308 T
-1323 TENQGLFGV
+1323 
-1332 IDCTL
+1332 
-1337 AERTATIKNLKVSST
+1337 
-1352 ISCSSVNVG
+1352 
-1361 AIAGYAYQVNFI
+1361 QV
-1373 NCESS
+1373 
-1378 GMIMTSASEVGG
+1378 
-1390 IVGYAEYCEFNSCV
+1390 
-1404 NKATVGSTTT
+1404 
-1414 SAGNASVGGIA
+1414 
-1425 GLIKAV
+1425 
-1431 KASNCFNS
+1431 
-1439 GSING
+1439 
-1444 PTAVGGLFGY
+1444 
-1454 EANET
+1454 
-1459 TASTFDYCI
+1459 
-1468 NSGSVIGTSLYGGI
+1468 
-1482 LGYATTSSQFNYC
+1482 
-1495 ANYGKLSSESESEF
+1495 
-1509 GCFIGGINSNINVTV
+1509 
-1524 TECLSV
+1524 
-1530 GAVYLENAKSY
+1530 
-1541 YAINQHAN
+1541 
-1549 VSNSYYDSTVL
+1549 
-1560 SGCSEKTFVTT
+1560 
-1571 EGLPT
+1571 
-1576 GLGTTELIAGS
+1576 
-1587 SLENFTGSCW
+1587 
-1597 SYAAGRY
+1597 
-1604 PIPNVQSALS
+1604 
-1614 DYWNDIVSAATPTS
+1614 WNPSF
-1628 N
+1628 

>member
-1 MKNFLRFIV
+1 M
-10 FALLFSFFG
+10 
-19 CSGSVDE
+19 
-26 NLYSSV
+26 
-32 SFEITIPES
+32 
-41 IGKQDSKIARNVST
+41 
-55 ENLKLVVSLEIEGL
+55 
-69 DKILSK
+69 
-75 EKNVSPG
+75 
-82 DTVTI
+82 
-87 SFDELPV
+87 
-94 ESNIRVKGELS
+94 
-105 NADEVLLYS
+105 
-114 GESEWQKILAGKNS
+114 
-128 VDLKMKKVITEDDT
+128 
-142 EGGDNTGEGDNTEGG
+142 
-157 DNTGEGGNTEGGGD
+157 
-171 NTGDGGNT
+171 
-179 EGGGDNTGEGDN
+179 
-191 TEGGDNTGEGDN
+191 
-203 TEGGDNTGEDDNTGE
+203 
-218 SEEIINAANP
+218 
-228 SIITRPTNVD
+228 
-238 LLYGLDTENPV
+238 
-249 LQISAKSEDGGVVSF
+249 
-264 QWQVKN
+264 
-270 ASGEWED
+270 
-277 VESTTTENS
+277 
-286 TLFNCSLTVPLDSI
+286 TVPLDSI

-328 VPVEV
+328 VPVDV

-399 PNAVGYVPYTIT
+399 SNAVGYVPYTIT
-411 NLTSKATSEVR
+411 NLTSKATSEVKIL
-422 VPVKYSLEKATVS
+422 VKYSLDNVTVS
-435 ILNSSGSSESC
+435 VLSSSGSSESS
-446 IAQYTGTEELTAKI
+446 IAQYTETEELTAKI
-460 EIPSSDSESNG
+460 EIPSSDSGSNG
-471 ILFYSSRETTTPSNF
+471 ILFYSSTETTTPSNF
-486 LINENVKVVWSAGT
+486 LINENVKVAWSAGT

-558 GKYVIDIAAEQCA
+558 GKYVIDINAMQCELSA
-571 LLVTNNAYPEPTVTF
+571 TNSAYPEPTVTF
-586 ESKNNKFNIV
+586 ESENNKFNV
-596 ENVVHISTSENAIE
+596 DGNVVVINTSENAIE

-616 VDNTV
+616 VDNKV

-639 LVEDLESIELI
+639 LVEELESIELI

-658 VLDIVA
+658 VLNISA
-664 MSTDGGVITFQWQVQ
+664 KSTDGGVITFQWQVQ
-679 NDSGEWEDVEATG
+679 NDSGEWEDVEATK
-692 TEQATSMYTS
+692 TEPATELYTS
-702 ILTVPLSSF
+702 SLTVPLSSF

-742 TIKYLEGSISGVTA
+742 TIKYVEGSISGITA

-844 GEIQIN
+844 DEIWIN
-850 HSSSGTVADDSGKIE
+850 HSSSGTIAEDSGKIE

-874 LDVSFVIDS
+874 LDVNFDVDS
-883 MKLQVYKTV
+883 IKLQVYKTV
-892 DSTETEYYCDKNEVA
+892 DSTETEMYYCDENEVA
-907 VEWNQGTEVEGKPFA
+907 VEWNQGTEDEGNPFA

-927 STVNEQTYT
+927 STVSEQTYI
-936 ATISPKNDGWLV
+936 AKISPKNDGWLV
-948 CDDDSISLSKI
+948 CDEGSISLSKT

-981 WDQLVASVRNNQSV
+981 WDQLVASVRVNQSV

-1005 STSEIIVGGSSSTC
+1005 STSEIIVGGSESPC

-1036 AYKMFDVQEGGTLS
+1036 ANIMFDVQEGGTLS

-1065 LTASDSMFGIN
+1065 LTASNSMFGIN

-1139 QIPSLYFRNE
+1139 QIPSLYFTNG
-1149 YDKSSLNI
+1149 YVNSSMKI
-1157 GIGNNLSGSVT
+1157 VIGNNLSGSVT

-1173 YESLD
+1173 YESLS
-1178 VFDQGVALPDEV
+1178 VFDQGVALPDGV

-1198 IFNTDGSVSKVE
+1198 KFTTDGSVSKVE

-1219 DSLTTLPV
+1219 DSSTNLPV

-1258 VTNGAPYDTTNTQG
+1258 VTYGTPYETTNTQG

-1308 GNGKTISNLNILDAT
+1308 GNGKSITNLNILDAT

-1332 IDCTL
+1332 IDCAL

-1352 ISCSSVNVG
+1352 ISSTSTNVG

-1425 GLIKAV
+1425 GLIEVV

-1468 NSGSVIGTSLYGGI
+1468 NSGTVIGTSLYGGI
-1482 LGYATTSSQFNYC
+1482 LGYATASSQFNYC

-1509 GCFIGGINSNINVTV
+1509 GCFIGGINSDSNVTV

-1530 GAVYLENAKSY
+1530 GAVYSENAKSY
-1541 YAINQHAN
+1541 YAINQYAN
-1549 VSNSYYDSTVL
+1549 VTNSYYDSTVL
-1560 SGCSEKTFVTT
+1560 SGCSEKTCVTT

-1587 SLENFTGSCW
+1587 NLQNFTDSYW

-1604 PIPNVQSALS
+1604 PIPDVQSALS